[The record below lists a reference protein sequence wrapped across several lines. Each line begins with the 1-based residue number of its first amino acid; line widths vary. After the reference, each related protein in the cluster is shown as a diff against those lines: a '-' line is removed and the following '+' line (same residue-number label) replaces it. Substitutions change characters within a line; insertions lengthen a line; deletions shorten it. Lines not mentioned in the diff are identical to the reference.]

1 VWNKNNAGMGS
12 FYRSKHELVFVFKVG
27 CAAHTNSFGLGET
40 GRYRTNVWD
49 YAGVNGFG
57 PNRDDLTMH
66 PTVKPVALVVDAIK
80 DCSRRGE
87 IVLDIFG
94 GSGTTLIAAESSG
107 RRACLLE
114 YDPAY
119 CDSIIA
125 RWESF
130 TGKQATLNDSG
141 RTYET
146 IAGERFGGSD
156 RSAKEKVI

>member
-1 VWNKNNAGMGS
+1 
-12 FYRSKHELVFVFKVG
+12 
-27 CAAHTNSFGLGET
+27 
-40 GRYRTNVWD
+40 
-49 YAGVNGFG
+49 
-57 PNRDDLTMH
+57 
-66 PTVKPVALVVDAIK
+66 
-80 DCSRRGE
+80 
-87 IVLDIFG
+87 
-94 GSGTTLIAAESSG
+94 LIAAESSG